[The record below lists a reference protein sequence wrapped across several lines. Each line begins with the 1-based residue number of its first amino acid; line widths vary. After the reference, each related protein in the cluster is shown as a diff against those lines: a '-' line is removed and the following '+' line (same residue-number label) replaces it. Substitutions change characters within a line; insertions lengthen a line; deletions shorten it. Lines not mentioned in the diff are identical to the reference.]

1 MKVLPVFLALCVL
14 FGQETASAESQPFTS
29 GQVVKKVQEVYARH
43 CCFRAKFDQLTVNTA
58 MDLRDRFGGM
68 MYVKKPGSI
77 SLDVESPELQK
88 VVVKGKTYA
97 IYFPEDG
104 SAARG
109 EVPPEMNVEHF
120 FGFFANIG
128 NLDRNFSVTFP
139 SKSMDKEENM
149 VFLELTDAANP
160 KSTYRIVLGVDAE
173 KYTVKRA
180 IIYDALGNYNRFD
193 LSGITF
199 LDSLPDSRFEI
210 TSTPHPPI
218 APSKGIFGDSEK
230 K

>member
-1 MKVLPVFLALCVL
+1 MKVLPLFLILCVL
-14 FGQETASAESQPFTS
+14 FGQQIASAENPPLTS
-29 GQVVKKVQEVYARH
+29 EQVVKKVQEVYSRH

-58 MDLRDRFGGM
+58 MDLRDKFGGM
-68 MYVKKPGSI
+68 MYVKRPGSI
-77 SLDVESPELQK
+77 ALDVESPELQK
-88 VVVKGKTYA
+88 VVVKGKSYA

-128 NLDRNFSVTFP
+128 NLDRNFTVSFP

-149 VFLELTDAANP
+149 VFLELADVTNP
-160 KSTYRIVLGVDAE
+160 RSTYRIVLGVDAE

-199 LDSLPDSRFEI
+199 LDSLPDSRFDI
-210 TSTPHPPI
+210 TGTPHPPI
-218 APSKGIFGDSEK
+218 APLKGFFSDSEK